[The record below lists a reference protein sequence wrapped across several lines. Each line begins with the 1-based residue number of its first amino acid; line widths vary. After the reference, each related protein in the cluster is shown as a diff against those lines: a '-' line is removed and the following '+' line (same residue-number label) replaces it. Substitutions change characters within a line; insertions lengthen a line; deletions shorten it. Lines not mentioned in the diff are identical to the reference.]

1 MYTHGLNIFY
11 HLFVSLL
18 SKSENLKKA
27 NILNVIKRFL
37 MFIKQYFI
45 FFYFEIQYFS
55 YLCNRIVHLLIRDV
69 YVEIKNPLLQI
80 IQDKII
86 GVVYRG
92 FVQSREINPCCLFGI
107 MPHTFTDYS
116 NGDVFTFGDAGPG
129 MAGNVHGQGG

>member
-1 MYTHGLNIFY
+1 
-11 HLFVSLL
+11 
-18 SKSENLKKA
+18 
-27 NILNVIKRFL
+27 

-86 GVVYRG
+86 SVVYRG

-107 MPHTFTDYS
+107 VSHTFTDYS
-116 NGDVFTFGDAGPG
+116 DGDVFAFGDAGPG